1 MTSKRDRVTL
11 ERLVR
16 LLEKD
21 SSPPSDH
28 LTHLKLQ
35 ATVKHA
41 RELLESAKQSDSDY
55 YPPSTR
61 HENFESGADIVGFLG
76 IGIGTDSFASAMLYK
91 AEPDESVQANS
102 RSSTPVDGNAGG
114 LDLDFLLPTLPPP
127 MPIPR
132 SSRPQSPSTPTSL
145 SSSPTKR
152 PRRDAPVLLNSTIAP
167 STESLSPPRS
177 ASPSSPAPTSS
188 YDLPPHPS
196 NLSASS
202 GPSGLRNRTA
212 PPWLRNR
219 QLKEAAAEKAKQ
231 QERERELLSEP
242 SSSSTTT
249 KPPNKSSSAISDLLP
264 ADTPSS
270 VTSSDL
276 LSHHHAL
283 QSSLLS
289 DLTSLSTALKTS
301 TQTFSQNLEK
311 DKEVMQEAE
320 KRLQTNE
327 GKMKVQQERMKGLR
341 GKTRGTTCW
350 TLGILVIVAGMWIS
364 VFLLIKVT

>member
-1 MTSKRDRVTL
+1 MTSKRDRITL

-55 YPPSTR
+55 YPPSTSR
-61 HENFESGADIVGFLG
+61 NAAPPRDSLADLEMRISKADQKLS
-76 IGIGTDSFASAMLYK
+76 DSWELVS
-91 AEPDESVQANS
+91 ANS
-102 RSSTPVDGNAGG
+102 RASTPVDGGAEG
-114 LDLDFLLPTLPPP
+114 LDFDFLLPTLPPP

-132 SSRPQSPSTPTSL
+132 PSRPQSPSTTTSQP
-145 SSSPTKR
+145 SSPTKR
-152 PRRDAPVLLNSTIAP
+152 LRREEHVLLNSTIP
-167 STESLSPPRS
+167 PTTKSLSSPRS

-196 NLSASS
+196 NLSAST
-202 GPSGLRNRTA
+202 GPSSGLRHRTA

-242 SSSSTTT
+242 SEPSSSD
-249 KPPNKSSSAISDLLP
+249 KPPPKKPSPISDLLP

-320 KRLQTNE
+320 KRLEGNE
-327 GKMKVQQERMKGLR
+327 LKMKVQQERMKGLR

-350 TLGILVIVAGMWIS
+350 TLGILVIVAGMWIT